1 MQEVILKLGGEG
13 ETLSLIGTRGTD
25 GLRKYHIQ
33 TSSEALTELLS
44 ESDSLPSS
52 KRQRQIKVSSWKKAS
67 DLLEQYPSWY
77 RLHLIDIHP
86 DFASKIYKLF
96 STKNDSSIHHNKIE
110 NKFRPDNTSNT
121 DTKLHVN
128 TQLNSISIDKIKEL
142 YEQYYALIKLEIE
155 EFGVKAT
162 EVRQL
167 IGRIG
172 EFYCALKV
180 GGALASRAN
189 QHGFDVISKH
199 GKTISVKATAQ
210 VNGFVAISAS
220 TANLADE
227 LMLIQYTAGKLN
239 IVYYGPMEPAL
250 DSARHYPEKMKFEL
264 DIGSAR
270 KLESYEYKVSD
281 I

>member
-25 GLRKYHIQ
+25 GLRKYHLQ
-33 TSSEALTELLS
+33 TSSEALSELLS
-44 ESDSLPSS
+44 ESDRLTSS
-52 KRQRQIKVSSWKKAS
+52 KKQRQIKVSSWKKAC

-77 RLHLIDIHP
+77 KLHQIDIHP
-86 DFASKIYKLF
+86 DFASKIHKLF
-96 STKNDSSIHHNKIE
+96 STKNDSSIHHNKI
-110 NKFRPDNTSNT
+110 KDIFRPDNTSNT

-162 EVRQL
+162 EVRHL

-189 QHGFDVISKH
+189 
-199 GKTISVKATAQ
+199 
-210 VNGFVAISAS
+210 
-220 TANLADE
+220 
-227 LMLIQYTAGKLN
+227 LN
-239 IVYYGPMEPAL
+239 
-250 DSARHYPEKMKFEL
+250 
-264 DIGSAR
+264 
-270 KLESYEYKVSD
+270 
-281 I
+281 